1 MYLFCTFWLNI
12 DTTQLKSSYKV
23 VCTLRSQSGFGWDDD
38 RKIVTAEDSVW
49 ELYLQVH
56 TFFIYELHSNLT
68 AIQKH
73 EKAVHWHSHPF
84 PLYDNMAELLDGVI
98 PTGAHAF
105 SSEFGPTPDDEAADE
120 ESIPGNLDPVL
131 FEKELSTD
139 DEKDDDKVSGS
150 NL

>member
-1 MYLFCTFWLNI
+1 MGVILPSTYI
-12 DTTQLKSSYKV
+12 
-23 VCTLRSQSGFGWDDD
+23 
-38 RKIVTAEDSVW
+38 
-49 ELYLQVH
+49 QV
-56 TFFIYELHSNLT
+56 IYELHSNLT

-73 EKAVHWHSHPF
+73 EKAAHWRSHPF

-120 ESIPGNLDPVL
+120 ESLPGNLDPAL

-139 DEKDDDKVSGS
+139 GEKDDDKVSGLKS
-150 NL
+150 IDFPSCNEVFSGPFGGACTRHP